1 MDDSKQG
8 PSQNSPPEHAA
19 LGHDGLSDA
28 EFLSQLGERVRTWRA
43 RRGMSRKILSTDSSV
58 SERYLAQLEGGKGNV
73 SILLLRQIARAM
85 NLELVDLIDERP
97 EPPADFALL
106 VERLRRLSGGE
117 LADAR
122 RLIEAR
128 HSAPNDD
135 RHGRIALI
143 GLRGAGKSTLGAQ
156 LGKRLD
162 RPFIQLNWEIERDAG
177 MSLAEIFD
185 LLGQG
190 AFRRMERQALDRI
203 VDTHPRAVI
212 ETGGSLVSEP
222 ATYQRLLSA
231 CLTVWLKSSP
241 EDHMSRVLDQGDH
254 RPIAGNSQ
262 AMEDLR
268 RILAGRDSL
277 YAQADAAV
285 DTSGRGVNEC
295 LADLLAIADSAPP
308 H

>member
-1 MDDSKQG
+1 MDDSQQG
-8 PSQNSPPEHAA
+8 QSRKSSPDPVAPERN
-19 LGHDGLSDA
+19 GLSNA
-28 EFLSQLGERVRTWRA
+28 EFLAQLGERVRTWRA
-43 RRGMSRKILSTDSSV
+43 RRGMSRKILSTDSNV

-73 SILLLRQIARAM
+73 SIILLRQIADAM
-85 NLELVDLIDERP
+85 NVKLSELVDAEP

-106 VERLRRLSGGE
+106 VERLRRLSAVE
-117 LADAR
+117 LAAAR

-128 HSAPNDD
+128 HSGPDND
-135 RHGRIALI
+135 RRGRIALI
-143 GLRGAGKSTLGAQ
+143 GLRGAGKSTLGAA
-156 LGKRLD
+156 LGDRLD
-162 RPFIQLNWEIERDAG
+162 RPFIQLNREIERDAG

-203 VDTHPRAVI
+203 IDNYPRAVI

-222 ATYQRLLSA
+222 ATYQRLLSG

-262 AMEDLR
+262 AMDDLR
-268 RILAGRDSL
+268 RILAGRDNL
-277 YAQADAAV
+277 YAQADAAIN
-285 DTSGRGVNEC
+285 TSGRGMEEC
-295 LADLLAIADSAPP
+295 LRDLLAIDDSAKLP
-308 H
+308 